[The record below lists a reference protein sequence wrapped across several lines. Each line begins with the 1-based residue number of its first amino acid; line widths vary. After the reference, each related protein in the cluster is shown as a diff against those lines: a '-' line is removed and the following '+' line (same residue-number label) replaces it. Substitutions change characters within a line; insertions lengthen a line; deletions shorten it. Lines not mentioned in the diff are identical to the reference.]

1 MAAAWACE
9 RRRAGSIGF
18 RRGGERRIPVT
29 SIRRGVWRCAGSCI
43 GCRMGAV
50 FDIRCSTFNAECRTP
65 NAERRTPNAK
75 RQTPNVK
82 RQTSNVKRGPPPTT
96 DNGRPAAHPF
106 DPRTSRC

>member
-1 MAAAWACE
+1 MPLDERAARMAAAWACE

-50 FDIRCSTFNAECRTP
+50 FDIRCSTFNAE
-65 NAERRTPNAK
+65 RR
-75 RQTPNVK
+75 TPNVK
-82 RQTSNVKRGPPPTT
+82 RQTSNVKRGSPPTT

>member
-1 MAAAWACE
+1 MPLDERAARMAAAWACE

-50 FDIRCSTFNAECRTP
+50 FDIRCSTFNAERRTPNAERRTPNAERRTP

-75 RQTPNVK
+75 RQTRLAPYN
-82 RQTSNVKRGPPPTT
+82 R
-96 DNGRPAAHPF
+96 
-106 DPRTSRC
+106 

>member
-65 NAERRTPNAK
+65 NAER
-75 RQTPNVK
+75 
-82 RQTSNVKRGPPPTT
+82 GPPPTT